1 MENKNPSPVA
11 PSGSILIG
19 PVRVAYP
26 YLLKPRTSTYDG
38 KESTRYEATIL
49 IPKDAPQIV
58 EQVRTAVRQAFAQK
72 FGDQVKLAKDKAPLR
87 DGDESTTEDGD
98 DAGKYPGYFYANVK
112 AWPDNPPQ
120 LRHADKSPITD
131 PGAMTSGDWIYAL
144 VKARAYAFENT
155 KGVALDILGARL
167 VKKGDPIGSGGVNKA
182 AVADAL
188 DALEIEVETDD
199 DEAF

>member
-1 MENKNPSPVA
+1 MNTANTTTLGPA
-11 PSGSILIG
+11 GSLLLG

-26 YLLKPRTSTYDG
+26 HLLKPRTCVINGKEETRFEAVLLIP
-38 KESTRYEATIL
+38 KESTAIIDKTRAAIKTAFVTKFGEQAKL
-49 IPKDAPQIV
+49 PKDKQ
-58 EQVRTAVRQAFAQK
+58 
-72 FGDQVKLAKDKAPLR
+72 PLK
-87 DGDESTTEDGD
+87 DGDASVTDDED

-131 PGAMTSGDWIYAL
+131 PGAMTSGDWVYVL
-144 VKARAYAFENT
+144 VKPRAYAFEST

-167 VKKGDPIGSGGVNKA
+167 IKKGEPIGANGVSKA

-188 DALEIEVETDD
+188 DALDIETDEQ
-199 DEAF
+199 EAF